1 MRMEIKDIDRFLGPD
16 LKTFDPYDLWKTR
29 LGLKLKKLYYGK
41 GKIAIPLVA
50 PFYLLDAFAP
60 RLVRLFIS
68 PQEYPIVRALAVLA
82 ALNFYEMT
90 SDRKYLDLA
99 ACSVDWLITN
109 RSPGYA
115 SACWGLNMR
124 WMTKTGYSPA
134 ETPFVTHTPYCV
146 EALLKFHDVTK
157 DEKARDVAL
166 SSLEFIENHLRKLI
180 DEPRR
185 LALSYGPSFGSR
197 IVINGNSYAMMMY
210 ALLAERLP
218 GQRDMLREKA
228 LRLFNFLKTSQN
240 PDGSWLYYADN
251 EEGNFIDC
259 FHSCFVLKNILKSG
273 KRLGVDISDTVDRG
287 LEYVLENFLDGKFFL
302 ARRFSL
308 SANPSLTKFDLYDQS
323 ELLNVLLLAGRTA
336 LAERLYASIMKHFY
350 IPAKG
355 TFGSQIDLFGILHR
369 MTYLRWAVMPMIY
382 TLSVYYKV
390 IESRKR

>member
-1 MRMEIKDIDRFLGPD
+1 MEIKDIDRFLGPD
-16 LKTFDPYDLWKTR
+16 LKTYDPYDLWKTG
-29 LGLKLKKLYYGK
+29 LGLKLKKLYYEK

-60 RLVRLFIS
+60 RLVRLCMR
-68 PQEYPIVRALAVLA
+68 PQEYPIVRALATLA
-82 ALNFYEMT
+82 TLNFYEIT
-90 SDRKYLDLA
+90 LDRKYLDLA
-99 ACSVDWLITN
+99 ACSVDWLIAN
-109 RSPGYA
+109 QSPGYGG
-115 SACWGLNMR
+115 ACWGLNMR

-166 SSLEFIENHLRKLI
+166 SSLEFLENHLRKLI
-180 DEPRR
+180 DEPHR

-210 ALLAERLP
+210 ALLAESLP
-218 GQRDMLREKA
+218 GQREMLREKA

-240 PDGSWLYYADN
+240 RDGSWLYYADN

-259 FHSCFVLKNILKSG
+259 FHSCFVLKNMLKSG
-273 KRLGVDISDTVDRG
+273 KRLGVDISDPVDRG

-308 SANPSLTKFDLYDQS
+308 STNPSLTKFDLYDQA

-336 LAERLYASIMKHFY
+336 LAEKLYASIMKHFY

-382 TLSVYYKV
+382 ALSAYWKV
-390 IESRKR
+390 AESGKR